1 MKPSLPPE
9 DTQGD
14 RGLRMAP
21 PSGARER
28 YVAAFLLG
36 LALFFPPLLA
46 VFDVPTTLLGIPV
59 LFLYLYLA
67 WLTVILVVLL
77 IVVRNPDGDGPD
89 DPAAGREDEHR

>member
-1 MKPSLPPE
+1 MKPPLSPE

-14 RGLRMAP
+14 RGLRMTP

-28 YVAAFLLG
+28 YVAAFMLG

-46 VFDVPTTLLGIPV
+46 VFDVPATLLGIPV

-67 WLTVILVVLL
+67 WLVVILVVLL
-77 IVVRNPDGDGPD
+77 IVLRTRGDEPD
-89 DPAAGREDEHR
+89 DPATGREEDTR